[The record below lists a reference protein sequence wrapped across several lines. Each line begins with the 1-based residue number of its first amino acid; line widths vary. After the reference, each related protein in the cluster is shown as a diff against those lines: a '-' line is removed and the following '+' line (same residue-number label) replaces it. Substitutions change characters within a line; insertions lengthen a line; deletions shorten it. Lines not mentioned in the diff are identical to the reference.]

1 MIMEWWQQLIL
12 SLVTISFGA
21 FLGYFLSRIGAK
33 REKESRTG
41 EKLEDAVSGILVEL
55 ETNLEL
61 AKQPF
66 QNRLVPFVTSMWEVH
81 KGEILRL
88 PKEPKDV
95 LYQVYVE
102 IEMANNLVEADIHQL
117 EYGRGYYNEPYK
129 EKKNSIAEKAEQA
142 IKGLQNWLKN
152 RQNSEAIS

>member
-1 MIMEWWQQLIL
+1 MEWWQHLVV
-12 SLVTISFGA
+12 SLVTILFGA
-21 FLGYFLSRIGAK
+21 SIGYYFSRIGAK

-41 EKLEDAVSGILVEL
+41 EKLADAVCGILVEL

-66 QNRLVPFVTSMWEVH
+66 SNRLVPFVNSMWEVH

-88 PKEPKDV
+88 PKELKDT

-129 EKKNSIAEKAEQA
+129 EKKIKIAEKANQA
-142 IKGLQNWLKN
+142 VKDLEDWLKK
-152 RQNSEAIS
+152 QGK

>member
-1 MIMEWWQQLIL
+1 MEWWQQLIL
-12 SLVTISFGA
+12 SLVTILLGA

-33 REKESRTG
+33 QEKKSRT
-41 EKLEDAVSGILVEL
+41 EERLEDAVSGVLAEL

-66 QNRLVPFVTSMWEVH
+66 ENRLVSFVTSMWEVH
-81 KGEILRL
+81 KGEFLRL
-88 PKEPKDV
+88 PKKLKGI

-117 EYGRGYYNEPYK
+117 DYGLGYYNKPYQ
-129 EKKNSIAEKAEQA
+129 EKKNKIVGKAEQA
-142 IKGLQNWLKN
+142 IKDLEDWLKK
-152 RQNSEAIS
+152 QGE

>member
-1 MIMEWWQQLIL
+1 MEWWQQLIL
-12 SLVTISFGA
+12 SLVTILFGA

-33 REKESRTG
+33 QEKESRTG
-41 EKLEDAVSGILVEL
+41 EKLEEAVSGILVEL
-55 ETNLEL
+55 ETNFKL

-66 QNRLVPFVTSMWEVH
+66 QTRLVPFVTSMWEIH

-88 PKEPKDV
+88 PKELKDV

-129 EKKNSIAEKAEQA
+129 DKKNSIVEKAEQA
-142 IKGLQNWLKN
+142 IKDLEGWLKN
-152 RQNSEAIS
+152 RGE

>member
-1 MIMEWWQQLIL
+1 MEWWQQLIL
-12 SLVTISFGA
+12 SLVTILVGA
-21 FLGYFLSRIGAK
+21 FLGYFLSRTGAK
-33 REKESRTG
+33 QEKESRSG
-41 EKLEDAVSGILVEL
+41 EKLEEAVSGILVEL
-55 ETNLEL
+55 ETNLKL

-88 PKEPKDV
+88 PKELKDV

-129 EKKNSIAEKAEQA
+129 EKKNSIVGKAEQA
-142 IKGLQNWLKN
+142 IKDLEDWLKN
-152 RQNSEAIS
+152 RGK